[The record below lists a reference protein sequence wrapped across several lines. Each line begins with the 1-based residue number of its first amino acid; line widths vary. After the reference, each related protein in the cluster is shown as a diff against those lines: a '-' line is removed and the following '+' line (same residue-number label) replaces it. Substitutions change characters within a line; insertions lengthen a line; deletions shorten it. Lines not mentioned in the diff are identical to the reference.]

1 MLQLCQGAHA
11 IILPIN
17 LGFKIVFLYHKSD
30 KYVDTYLD
38 GWRQQQNTAK

>member
-17 LGFKIVFLYHKSD
+17 SALKYVFPCHKSG

-38 GWRQQQNTAK
+38 GWR

>member
-17 LGFKIVFLYHKSD
+17 LAFKIVFLCHKSG